1 MEIPDSV
8 TTIGDNA
15 FAGCEYLTEVT
26 VPDSVTKIGDNVFY
40 GCTSLES
47 ATWESKE
54 GIGDGTFAECA
65 GLTDLSILELPSI
78 GKEAFKIA
86 SPSRVS

>member
-1 MEIPDSV
+1 MNI
-8 TTIGDNA
+8 
-15 FAGCEYLTEVT
+15 LTRGHGSGQR
-26 VPDSVTKIGDNVFY
+26 DKDHGDNVFY

-65 GLTDLSILELPSI
+65 GLTDLSISRELPSI
-78 GKEAFKIA
+78 GKEAFKNCESLESIVI
-86 SPSRVS
+86 PRGNQNHCVGRI

>member
-1 MEIPDSV
+1 MQD
-8 TTIGDNA
+8 D
-15 FAGCEYLTEVT
+15 EYLTEVT

-47 ATWESKE
+47 ATWESRE

-65 GLTDLSILELPSI
+65 GLTDLSISKELPSI
-78 GKEAFKIA
+78 GKKHLKIV
-86 SPSRVS
+86 SPSRAS